1 MKSISF
7 VKENCIDEYEYRTIL
22 TPERVKDYLKEGF
35 IIYSESIGQA
45 IDIEDKGY
53 EAVGGHHVE

>member
-7 VKENCIDEYEYRTIL
+7 VKENCIDEYRTIL

-35 IIYSESIGQA
+35 IIYAEKGIGQG
-45 IDIEDKGY
+45 IGIEDKVY
-53 EAVGGHHVE
+53 EAVGGRHVE